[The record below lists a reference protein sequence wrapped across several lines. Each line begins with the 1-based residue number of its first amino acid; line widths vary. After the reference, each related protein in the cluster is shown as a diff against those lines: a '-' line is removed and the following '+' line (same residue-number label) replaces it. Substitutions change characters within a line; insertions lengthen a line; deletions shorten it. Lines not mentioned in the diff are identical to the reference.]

1 MQENPQ
7 QPLADRASLEE
18 RFGGYQPV
26 SSSESLPTV
35 PFTGLNMQT
44 PSFGGGDRE
53 PISAVQA
60 LDNAIK
66 PRGDGALRGGSIA
79 RSVGEL
85 TNPRYNAF
93 VPGDYNNEDAY
104 AQGQSWTEKMANG
117 VGKGLVLTG
126 TTFLQSTVGLANGL
140 ANWMATGKFSSFYD
154 NDFNKKLDNINV
166 ELDNNILPNYY
177 TDAEKNAAWYSPDN
191 LFTANFLWNGV
202 VKNLGFAAGAALSG
216 GVYSAGIKALSSLP
230 GISRL
235 VSIGKQAEVIAAT
248 EAGIMGA
255 GKAADTYGK
264 IKSLSDRFLSSYN
277 VLSPG
282 GRAVVAGLATTGEA
296 GFEAY
301 QTLNE
306 RRNELIEEYTKAN
319 DGVLPTGAALEEINR
334 KAEQVGNSAFLAN
347 VALLT
352 ATNYIQFPKIL
363 GSSYTSEKGMINSL
377 IRETKDIVEKQG
389 VYIAKPAIGGKI
401 ISTLNKIRPYTFS
414 TSEAFE
420 EGAQFAIGVSVDDYY
435 KKKENNEPTSWIQSL
450 AEGFSQTFNTDEGME
465 NLLIGGLSGAIMQ
478 GRGRYAE
485 EKEKSKNTAA
495 AIEAFNKFK
504 LSDFSKE
511 TIDSVNRGTVLQQER
526 EQFLKSGDILNSKDK
541 EADYIINYLSP
552 RIKYGRYDLVAA
564 DIADYKKLASS
575 DEGFAQLQAEGKA
588 LPTDTRE
595 AYLQRL
601 NALQATANN
610 VKSLYQ
616 SLNLRYG
623 GRVDE
628 NGALIYSS
636 EVMDKMVYAASKIAD
651 YDNRI
656 PSISSKLLA
665 AGISV
670 DSIVKDIV
678 EGKVDSFNK
687 AIEEVTK
694 ITTLTEDDIASLTG
708 ALEDVAELSV
718 RRHKFLKEYNELKR
732 SPEKYKEEIKPTSSE
747 EVEETKEEKK
757 FTVKTKTGEKEYE
770 IGQSYFIGK
779 GVDYEKEGL
788 DAPVKVHNLTILG
801 ENEDG
806 TLRIRDN
813 KGEERDISKEVLQ
826 DYKLTKESALLSNKT
841 AKYFY
846 NHRNEIFQFN
856 FGKQFG
862 GKKRGRLE
870 YDNGKLFFAYLDNK
884 GKIKR
889 KELNITHFTV
899 QEGYKESRIK
909 KVGIIE
915 NNEQKQ
921 SREEFTSPEEVAKQK
936 ETLASNRD
944 KRIKVISELESETR
958 ERIEE
963 VNKKIDT
970 KKKELETIQEDL
982 DNLSKDAYVA
992 PPVPR
997 TKKTISLDRVRLKKT
1012 ISTTSKGLTKLSRMK
1027 EDVENEIEKLTT
1039 EKNELEFN
1047 LSYIEDFGQNLDELP
1062 ENTGE
1067 FLEELKNQ
1075 IGWIEGLILET
1086 GNEINSLSKLSNGI
1100 DSAIKSFL
1108 SLLDSSLKKLQD
1120 DYPDYLRSY
1129 IERVKDNWIFSE
1141 EKILKGYLAD
1151 LALTQDLEKEI
1162 SISQEQFDKINSQVE
1177 DLYKQLGGIE
1187 DQYKAKKA
1195 ILDRFEAVAKAYK
1208 AQKSEEAKMFAD
1220 EQLLASALGTADT
1233 SVQTAEFD
1241 KEYEPSAKKSDE
1253 VIWRATLGIVRGNK
1267 PHQVRANTFGFNL
1280 NKFPNRKNIRG
1291 VYVTSKNENEIIP
1304 GLTDLL
1310 RINEAGVIN
1319 EDVNKDEI
1327 IALVMVQEDE
1337 YGKIQLVGVDGQPIP
1352 EGTNALESAI
1362 FQVFPDGNLQWGA
1375 EFNNQSMFRKETPQ
1389 EVKDAIT
1396 KQYKEWRNSVL
1407 ENPNLSERH
1416 EIEASF
1422 GRAENVTDTDGKIIY
1437 ETKTSVQDA
1446 NLVSVDDLESKQLIT
1461 IPTLPTE
1468 GNVAVINQGTV
1479 TFRVP
1484 MGTPVLETPNGLVRL
1499 QNRKHSK
1506 KEAETIYQAILQLAK
1521 NMLDPQVGIKDAKS
1535 ERLLNWLKSTVYWGI
1550 PEDQNKKRKPAGYN
1564 SVFFE
1569 KDVETKRFMLSISG
1583 KGKDFVFTPSALEDN
1598 KDAIVLMLS
1607 NMYNNINNSFTKQ
1620 LNESYEE
1627 ILSISESGEVT
1638 SRVWKNYQSYLLS
1651 NRTPD
1656 GKTRSGEQLPLS
1668 TTLRPVTNSED
1679 VNRTN
1684 IYFYTTDTADDFVIP
1699 VVEKKK
1705 AITPKVITPG
1715 APTPTKA
1722 APQATPAQAPAPV
1735 APAPVSN
1742 IKGTLAAQGTSI
1754 ELEVIGETGK
1764 EFLLTVDRKGNISLF
1779 SEKQPSGSYK
1789 SGEPASKEA
1798 VDKLYNKYVPEKTKT
1813 AINNWLKSFTGSWA
1827 ASETQ
1832 DGKNYEKAEKELNA
1846 ELDALEGAK
1855 STSATFTP
1863 TTPYGTPAGTP
1874 LTTAVTPTQVAAPI
1888 IYTLDGRT
1896 PQTYTSSE
1904 GKKIIFTAPDN
1915 TTSEN
1920 ALTEIKILRG
1930 GDLDEVVAT
1939 ITAGGKDPAV
1949 VLKKTV
1955 FNAITPTL
1963 NELRAMEAEFVV
1975 TIPEAVEQIVVE
1987 DAAAKVGKPI
1997 SKSVLDAVNRKISG
2011 LSDEALRV
2019 VIEKELKTFVPEN
2032 WNDVEKWLKSKFPN
2046 VPVYRVKNMIRATN
2060 GRQAWGMFKDGAIY
2074 IYENAEVGTVY
2085 HEVFHA
2091 VWRMFSD
2098 PSEQKAVMDEMKSRS
2113 GKFYDRASL
2122 KDISYSEATEEQLE
2136 EKLAEEFRDYV
2147 QFKKIPA
2154 KPSKGRP
2161 FILKLFADMITAIK
2175 EFFLGSNSD
2184 SKVADMFKR
2193 IGEGYYKSHI
2203 PFQTNLSFAKKGITD
2218 VEDAFADS
2226 DTALS
2231 LNNITDRERNDIIQ
2245 HMTYLTLIDIIKTD
2259 ESLFN
2264 VEKKNKKE
2272 VYAKLKDQI
2281 LETVSQKIRTSQE
2294 LVNEKKF
2301 TQEEVNPL
2309 ISSTLQ
2315 LMQSIEDQWEVIVE
2329 RHGEYLKSYQIEF
2342 DENDN
2347 FILNDENNS
2356 GKETY
2361 QDATKI
2367 DNFKKANSAIK
2378 LLLSTVPQVTD
2389 NGKLDPSSIGGAQ
2402 LLPVGKIYISL
2413 MNTLH
2418 TSSSI
2423 EDMLNRLRK
2432 MAVSDA
2438 NYRTLYKRITKRDW
2452 KDEGVDLSTIKTQHG
2467 LQLISSLWNTFKK
2480 QNPDVRNVF
2489 ILENGEVVVGEANLS
2504 SAAQQLR
2511 SEYLN
2516 SVVFKAKEGKGYFT
2530 YDSKE
2535 KVFKGDPNKLKGVTL
2550 NSITAMVDFLNQMGI
2565 PFTVSDVN
2573 KMSSEQSKVF
2583 KEAVLGIKESIS
2595 KTESIATFSGKA
2607 LGMSGRLLELGLV
2620 KTAISN
2626 PEFSSTYFNVSG
2638 ERTQS
2643 FIGTNAAS
2651 DLYEF
2656 FSKLENF
2663 NNASVGGTRYNYL
2676 LTDSFAKGS
2685 NLLSRMFTENGVRKQ
2700 DTQDLFKVGYVGGVV
2715 NEEKGKRKE
2724 SSKLTQ
2730 KDRLVQ
2736 ELNLNLSG
2744 YYLNLVPGDASIEWM
2759 IKMGNPISTASITRG
2774 MDDINV
2780 IFKGYFMAELELVR
2794 ENRSVAKGRNAKEMR
2809 FFRDILGKELHE
2821 NIINVEGTPE
2831 EVHKQFES
2839 RINAKL
2845 ADFMEKDMNKLK
2857 QSLRKYGILNEGMLG
2872 FEFENINLPKN
2883 INEKEVD
2890 RYMMALTANY
2900 MIANIEMHKLL
2911 YSDPYQY
2918 EDELK
2923 RIKSFNSPRQAII
2936 SNSPKM
2942 NSAFDRVWNKAY
2954 SSSKDIG
2961 NTKFTRDYFRSATH
2975 KDVIG
2980 IIDLPNYTDF
2990 KETDGSGIISLKAY
3004 RQFRIRAS
3012 NWNSDE
3018 ERQYKYD
3025 IAWEKRDKSE
3035 NLTNEQIEKQ
3045 GLTLSQE
3052 ELDILKEGNPQIKSA
3067 YTPIKPIVSGS
3078 KLAKDGTSNLY
3089 NDVVLDKFALY
3100 PLSFRV
3106 VKEIGKDVNAI
3117 KLYNKMQ
3124 TEDIDYVVFASSR
3137 KVGAESPHETYKDGQ
3152 FNNDAYKGII
3162 NVPFSI
3168 MSVQA
3173 EVPSKDTPLVTR
3185 GSQITKLITL
3195 DFMEAGVPIDFFPG
3209 QPFTNRYK
3217 AWDKLNDAG
3226 KLTYKTKDDTE
3237 PLYKTIKDNQ
3247 DILDALIEE
3256 GYRTTLIRMGIKES
3270 VDKGGK
3276 KKFEIVD
3283 FSKAAQ
3289 TLRDEILKREVN
3301 DNISDALAGFLQGKV
3316 VLEATPAYQ
3325 QIRNIIYSIADKQF
3339 ISPKISGGMKV
3350 QIPSTLLETGARN
3363 VKDGLYES
3371 DVLKFYEKGGK
3382 RVAEVM
3388 LGRWF
3393 DSSLSDEE
3401 LLNYLNTTDEGQ
3413 KILSGVAYR
3422 IPTQKQNSVDVIVI
3436 KKFLPKE
3443 FGDSVVIPAAL
3454 VQKVGSDFDID
3465 KLSMYLKNVYADA
3478 KGNIKLVPF
3487 YGYGKN
3493 ALAKFEQLYA
3503 DIAEEKIDII
3513 RGKIEKLGDLQNIL
3527 GNILTEQTSEK
3538 FKNKWIPILRNMF
3551 GRDMSAL
3558 DVEEAIMSRL
3568 ELRGKEL
3575 SDLDNYELQEILMEE
3590 FKERM
3595 YKKSLENEYIQNM
3608 ENLITHP
3615 RNYENLI
3622 KPNSADPLKDLSI
3635 EIAEKTVGQSFDYKN
3650 VGNML
3655 DRTFM
3660 SSLRHAFVTGKY
3672 AIGIAAVNQTNHAL
3686 NQRQPIYID
3695 KSKMEFVSEE
3705 DRFWLDDGN
3714 IKFDKY
3720 NTIEIDGK
3728 TVPTLS
3734 MIKNRAGEYISDI
3747 IGMFIDGYVDI
3758 SKGPWIMEL
3767 GATPNVA
3774 STWLFLV
3781 KLGVPIKTVAYFM
3794 NQPIIRDYL
3803 RTIESAGYSW
3813 LFIDTFVKEM
3823 SEIYQQDM
3831 TDSELSDRI
3840 ATFRI
3845 PGETILKNN
3854 VGKKPS
3860 ELSAQEKMDQYLIL
3874 KEFLKY
3880 AKMAEHMFHVTQG
3893 SNYDT
3898 STFNDPY
3905 LVFKKQMQQIK
3916 AQNTVISSVD
3926 DLLKNS
3932 FIGKLAEK
3940 VNDIRDAFAQILKSD
3955 SPKVRNIIQKVL
3967 LPFVETSDRDFV
3979 KLAQKAVN
3987 DMFDWA
3993 VQNDQKLNDTIKD
4006 ILVNDGGVGREVTM
4020 LVNEVKSKGREHP
4033 LYGNEVIKII
4043 EGIPSIRAA
4052 VGGVNNVKLNMGENK
4067 VYDQN
4072 NIIYAFREL
4081 REYLKGENNSL
4092 YDRLVTLSILQSGL
4106 SSSPMSF
4113 TSLLPYEDFENI
4125 YNKTLSKLE
4134 SIPNLDDFYKLGVF
4148 QRNNWNNDD
4157 VVPYLK
4163 AALITTSTGR
4173 KHYNPSMKF
4182 LPDGVIKAM
4191 DTNQIPPVLTR
4202 SKRNREANSDYI
4214 VYTWEKQEELL
4225 TKEEINTL
4233 TIQGG
4238 SIYKAIASKKAAMRR
4253 SGDYSYINKGL
4264 FRKVYD
4270 DYGKAFEHTAYD
4282 GQKYFVYKA
4291 INAWGDSFRANE
4303 FWATDH
4309 KSVLENGFLKVED
4322 VDNNVIISKF
4332 LEQGKVKTTPTAPTA
4347 PSIIPTGKPEFDKLP
4362 SKSSTPTM
4370 TYAGIG
4376 SRQTPPEILAQMTQV
4391 AKELE
4396 SKGYTLNTG
4405 VTFGGKKEGADEAF
4419 YKGVGLLYKLFSPEN
4434 QGSRKR
4440 EQAIAKEIHPNP
4452 SALSPGAM
4460 KLMARNTNQVFG
4472 DNLDRPVDFVLF
4484 YAKEGKGIR
4493 PEGGTGQAVEMA
4505 RLKGIPTINM
4515 SNANWKEQL
4524 NRALSPT
4531 APVSGSASIG
4541 EYTAQENKIMET
4553 KEFQEFFETQAPWLS
4568 LRQVLDYYKKCKNI

>member
-7 QPLADRASLEE
+7 QPLVDRASLEE
-18 RFGGYQPV
+18 RFGGYQPIQPPD
-26 SSSESLPTV
+26 SLPNI

-44 PSFGGGDRE
+44 PSFGGGDKE

-60 LDNAIK
+60 LDNAIR

-154 NDFNKKLDNINV
+154 NDFNKSLDNINV
-166 ELDNNILPNYY
+166 ELDNNLLPNYY
-177 TDAEKNAAWYSPDN
+177 TDVEKNAAWYSPDN

-216 GVYSAGIKALSSLP
+216 GVYSAGIKSLSALP

-235 VSIGKQAEVIAAT
+235 VSIGKQAEVVAAT
-248 EAGIMGA
+248 EAGLLGA
-255 GKAADTYGK
+255 NKAADTYGK

-277 VLSPG
+277 VLNPG

-301 QTLNE
+301 QSLNE
-306 RRNELIEEYTKAN
+306 KRNQLIEEYTRAN
-319 DGVLPTGAALEEINR
+319 DGVLPTGSDLEEINR

-377 IRETKDIVEKQG
+377 VRETKDIVEKQG
-389 VYIAKPAIGGKI
+389 VYIAKPSVGGKI

-414 TSEAFE
+414 TSEAIE
-420 EGAQFAIGVSVDDYY
+420 EGAQYAIGVGVDDYY
-435 KKKENNEPTSWIQSL
+435 NKKENNEPTSWIQSL
-450 AEGFSQTFNTDEGME
+450 AEGISQTFTTDEGME

-504 LSDFSKE
+504 LSDFTKE

-526 EQFLKSGDILNSKDK
+526 EEFLKSGDILNSKDK

-564 DIADYKKLASS
+564 DIADYRQLASS
-575 DEGFAQLQAEGKA
+575 DEGFAQLQSEGKA
-588 LPTDTRE
+588 LPTDTKE
-595 AYLQRL
+595 SYLQRL

-623 GRVDE
+623 GRVNED
-628 NGALIYSS
+628 GSPVYSS

-670 DSIVKDIV
+670 DPIVKDIV

-687 AIEEVTK
+687 AIEDVTK
-694 ITTLTEDDIASLTG
+694 ITTLTEDDKTTLAE
-708 ALEDVAELSV
+708 ALEDVAELSA
-718 RRHKFLKEYNELKR
+718 RRHKFLKAYDELKR
-732 SPEKYKEEIKPTSSE
+732 NPEKYKEKIKTVPSE

-757 FTVKTKTGEKEYE
+757 LTVKTKTGEKEYE

-813 KGEERDISKEVLQ
+813 KGEEKDISKEVLQ

-899 QEGYKESRIK
+899 QEGYKEARIK

-915 NNEQKQ
+915 SNEQKQ
-921 SREEFTSPEEVAKQK
+921 SREEFTSPEEVSKQK

-944 KRIKVISELESETR
+944 KRTKIISELESETR

-982 DNLSKDAYVA
+982 DNLGKDAYVA

-997 TKKTISLDRVRLKKT
+997 TKKTISLDRVKLKKT
-1012 ISTTSKGLTKLSRMK
+1012 ISITSKGLTKLSRMK

-1075 IGWIEGLILET
+1075 IGWIEDLILET
-1086 GNEINSLSKLSNGI
+1086 GNEINSLSKLSRGI
-1100 DSAIKSFL
+1100 DDAIKSFL

-1129 IERVKDNWIFSE
+1129 IERVKDNWVFSE

-1151 LALTQDLEKEI
+1151 LALTEDLEKEI
-1162 SISQEQFDKINSQVE
+1162 SVSQEQFNKINSQVE
-1177 DLYKQLGGIE
+1177 DLYKQLNGLD

-1220 EQLLASALGTADT
+1220 EKLLASALGTADT

-1253 VIWRATLGIVRGNK
+1253 VIWRATLGIVRSNK

-1291 VYVTSKNENEIIP
+1291 VYVTSKNENNILP

-1310 RINEAGVIN
+1310 RIDEAGLIN
-1319 EDVNKDEI
+1319 EDVKKDEI

-1352 EGTNALESAI
+1352 EGANALDSAI

-1389 EVKDAIT
+1389 EVRDAIT

-1422 GRAENVTDTDGKIIY
+1422 GRAENVTDADGKIIY

-1484 MGTPVLETPNGLVRL
+1484 IGTPVLETPNGLVRL

-1569 KDVETKRFMLSISG
+1569 KDAETKRFMLSISG
-1583 KGKDFVFTPSALEDN
+1583 KGKDFVFTPTALEEN

-1651 NRTPD
+1651 NSTPD
-1656 GKTRSGEQLPLS
+1656 GKNRSGEQLPLS
-1668 TTLRPVTNSED
+1668 TTLRPVSNAED

-1699 VVEKKK
+1699 IVEKKK
-1705 AITPKVITPG
+1705 AITPKVLTPG

-1722 APQATPAQAPAPV
+1722 VPQASS
-1735 APAPVSN
+1735 APVSDAQTR
-1742 IKGTLAAQGTSI
+1742 KDKALASIQQTKDGWRAVADDISGTSADEI
-1754 ELEVIGETGK
+1754 FGDTKKEVLKSINEKYKDELASTEEEEEIAPVI
-1764 EFLLTVDRKGNISLF
+1764 I
-1779 SEKQPSGSYK
+1779 P
-1789 SGEPASKEA
+1789 EA
-1798 VDKLYNKYVPEKTKT
+1798 VSVEVAP
-1813 AINNWLKSFTGSWA
+1813 
-1827 ASETQ
+1827 
-1832 DGKNYEKAEKELNA
+1832 
-1846 ELDALEGAK
+1846 
-1855 STSATFTP
+1855 
-1863 TTPYGTPAGTP
+1863 
-1874 LTTAVTPTQVAAPI
+1874 VT
-1888 IYTLDGRT
+1888 YTLDGST
-1896 PQTYTSSE
+1896 PQTYTSPE
-1904 GKKIIFTAPDN
+1904 GKKIIFTAPAN

-1939 ITAGGKDPAV
+1939 IKTAGKDPAV
-1949 VLKKTV
+1949 VLKKTM

-2098 PSEQKAVMDEMKSRS
+2098 PSEQKAVMDEMKSRN

-2161 FILKLFADMITAIK
+2161 FILKLFADLVTAIK
-2175 EFFLGSNSD
+2175 EFFLGPNSD
-2184 SKVADMFKR
+2184 SKVVDMFKR

-2203 PFQTNLSFAKKGITD
+2203 PFQTNLSFAKKGIID

-2245 HMTYLTLIDIIKTD
+2245 HMTYLTLIDLIKTD

-2272 VYAKLKDQI
+2272 VYAKLKEQI
-2281 LETVSQKIRTSQE
+2281 LETVSQKIRTAQE

-2315 LMQSIEDQWEVIVE
+2315 LMQSIEDQWDVIVE

-2452 KDEGVDLSTIKTQHG
+2452 KDEGVDLSTINTEHG

-2516 SVVFKAKEGKGYFT
+2516 SIVFKAKEGKGYFT
-2530 YDSKE
+2530 YDPKE

-2759 IKMGNPISTASITRG
+2759 IKMGNPISTASVTRG
-2774 MDDINV
+2774 MDDINT

-2794 ENRSVAKGRNAKEMR
+2794 EDRSVAKGRNAKEMR

-2821 NIINVEGTPE
+2821 NVINAKGTPE

-2845 ADFMEKDMNKLK
+2845 ADFMEKDMTKLK
-2857 QSLRKYGILNEGMLG
+2857 LSLQKYGILQSGALG

-3052 ELDILKEGNPQIKSA
+3052 ELAILKEGNPQIKSA

-3078 KLAKDGTSNLY
+3078 KLTKDGTPNSY
-3089 NDVVLDKFALY
+3089 NNVVLDKFALY

-3106 VKEIGKDVNAI
+3106 MKEIGKDVNAI

-3124 TEDIDYVVFASSR
+3124 TEDIDYVVFASGR

-3195 DFMEAGVPIDFFPG
+3195 DFMEAGVPVDFFPG
-3209 QPFTNRYK
+3209 QPFANRYK
-3217 AWDKLNDAG
+3217 AW
-3226 KLTYKTKDDTE
+3226 YKITSEEERKQKSE
-3237 PLYKTIKDNQ
+3237 LYKQIKDNQ
-3247 DILDALIEE
+3247 DILDALIDE

-3270 VDKGGK
+3270 IGKDGK
-3276 KKFEIVD
+3276 KTFEIVD

-3350 QIPSTLLETGARN
+3350 QIPSTLLETGTRN

-3413 KILSGVAYR
+3413 KILAGVAYR

-3436 KKFLPKE
+3436 NKFLPKE

-3465 KLSMYLKNVYADA
+3465 KLSMYLKNVYTDA

-3487 YGYGKN
+3487 YGYGAE
-3493 ALAKFEQLYA
+3493 ALKKFEQLYA
-3503 DIAEEKIDII
+3503 DIAEEKIDIVKA
-3513 RGKIEKLGDLQNIL
+3513 KIQKLSDLQNLL
-3527 GNILTEQTSEK
+3527 GDILTGQTSEK
-3538 FKNKWIPILRNMF
+3538 VKDKWIPILRNMF
-3551 GRDMSAL
+3551 GQDMTAV

-3608 ENLITHP
+3608 ESLITHP

-3622 KPNSADPLKDLSI
+3622 KPNSAEELKNLSI

-3672 AIGIAAVNQTNHAL
+3672 AIGIAAVNQTNHSL

-3823 SEIYQQDM
+3823 SEIYEQDM

-3860 ELSAQEKMDQYLIL
+3860 ELSAQEKMDQYLML

-3916 AQNTVISSVD
+3916 AKNTIISSVD

-3940 VNDIRDAFAQILKSD
+3940 VNDVRDAFAQILKSD

-4033 LYGNEVIKII
+4033 LYDNEVIKII

-4081 REYLKGENNSL
+4081 REYLKGENNPL

-4191 DTNQIPPVLTR
+4191 NTNQIPPVLTR

-4225 TKEEINTL
+4225 SKEEINTL

-4332 LEQGKVKTTPTAPTA
+4332 LDSSKVKTKPTPT
-4347 PSIIPTGKPEFDKLP
+4347 
-4362 SKSSTPTM
+4362 SSEKDPFT
-4370 TYAGIG
+4370 
-4376 SRQTPPEILAQMTQV
+4376 
-4391 AKELE
+4391 
-4396 SKGYTLNTG
+4396 
-4405 VTFGGKKEGADEAF
+4405 
-4419 YKGVGLLYKLFSPEN
+4419 
-4434 QGSRKR
+4434 
-4440 EQAIAKEIHPNP
+4440 
-4452 SALSPGAM
+4452 
-4460 KLMARNTNQVFG
+4460 
-4472 DNLDRPVDFVLF
+4472 
-4484 YAKEGKGIR
+4484 
-4493 PEGGTGQAVEMA
+4493 
-4505 RLKGIPTINM
+4505 
-4515 SNANWKEQL
+4515 
-4524 NRALSPT
+4524 
-4531 APVSGSASIG
+4531 
-4541 EYTAQENKIMET
+4541 
-4553 KEFQEFFETQAPWLS
+4553 
-4568 LRQVLDYYKKCKNI
+4568 C

>member
-7 QPLADRASLEE
+7 QPLVDRASLEE

-26 SSSESLPTV
+26 PPSESLPNV

-79 RSVGEL
+79 RSIGEL

-154 NDFNKKLDNINV
+154 NDFNKTLDNINV

-277 VLSPG
+277 VLNPG

-389 VYIAKPAIGGKI
+389 VYIAKPAMGGKI

-420 EGAQFAIGVSVDDYY
+420 EGAQFAIGVSVNDYY
-435 KKKENNEPTSWIQSL
+435 RKKENNEPTSWIQSL
-450 AEGFSQTFNTDEGME
+450 AEGFNQTFTTDEGME

-623 GRVDE
+623 GIVNE
-628 NGALIYSS
+628 NGDPIYSS

-670 DSIVKDIV
+670 DPIVKDIV

-694 ITTLTEDDIASLTG
+694 ITTLTEDDITSLTG

-732 SPEKYKEEIKPTSSE
+732 SPEKYKEEIKSTPSE
-747 EVEETKEEKK
+747 EVEEKVTGEKDENK
-757 FTVKTKTGEKEYE
+757 VTVKTKTGERDYE
-770 IGQSYFIGK
+770 KGQKYFVGK
-779 GVDYEKEGL
+779 GVDYETEGL
-788 DAPVKVHNLTILG
+788 DAPVEVFSLTILG

-826 DYKLTKESALLSNKT
+826 DYKLTKESALLSNKV

-889 KELNITHFTV
+889 KELNINHFTV
-899 QEGYKESRIK
+899 QKGYKEARIK

-915 NNEQKQ
+915 SNEQKQ

-944 KRIKVISELESETR
+944 KRTKVISELESETR

-1075 IGWIEGLILET
+1075 IGWIESLILET
-1086 GNEINSLSKLSNGI
+1086 GSEINSLSKLSNGI
-1100 DSAIKSFL
+1100 DDAIKSFL

-1177 DLYKQLGGIE
+1177 NLYKQLGGLE

-1310 RINEAGVIN
+1310 RINEAGVID
-1319 EDVNKDEI
+1319 EDINKDEI
-1327 IALVMVQEDE
+1327 IALVMVQENED
-1337 YGKIQLVGVDGQPIP
+1337 GKIQLVGEDGQPIP
-1352 EGTNALESAI
+1352 EGINPLDSAI

-1375 EFNNQSMFRKETPQ
+1375 EFNNESMFRKSTPQ

-1396 KQYKEWRNSVL
+1396 KQYKEWRKSVL
-1407 ENPNLSERH
+1407 ENPSLSERH

-1422 GRAENVTDTDGKIIY
+1422 GRVENVVDADGKIIY
-1437 ETKTSVQDA
+1437 DTRTSVQDA
-1446 NLVSVDDLESKQLIT
+1446 NLISVDDLESTQLIT

-1468 GNVAVINQGTV
+1468 GNIAVINQGTV
-1479 TFRVP
+1479 TFKAAV
-1484 MGTPVLETPNGLVRL
+1484 GTPLLETPNGLVKL
-1499 QNRKHSK
+1499 QNRKHTK
-1506 KEAETIYQAILQLAK
+1506 KEAEVIYQAILQLAK
-1521 NMLDPQVGIKDAKS
+1521 NMLNPQVGIKDAKS

-1550 PEDQNKKRKPAGYN
+1550 PQDQNKKRKPAGYN

-1569 KDVETKRFMLSISG
+1569 KDAETNRFMLSVSG
-1583 KGKDFVFTPSALEDN
+1583 KGKDFVFTPTALEEN

-1607 NMYNNINNSFTKQ
+1607 NMYNNVNNSFVKL
-1620 LNESYEE
+1620 LNEPYEE

-1651 NRTPD
+1651 NTTPD
-1656 GKTRSGEQLPLS
+1656 GKVRSGEQLPLS
-1668 TTLRPVTNSED
+1668 TTMRPVANAED

-1705 AITPKVITPG
+1705 AVTPKVITPG

-1722 APQATPAQAPAPV
+1722 APQAALTQ
-1735 APAPVSN
+1735 APVSN
-1742 IKGTLAAQGTSI
+1742 AQARKDKAIASIQQTKDGWRAVADDISGTSADEI
-1754 ELEVIGETGK
+1754 FGDTKEEVLKSINEKYKDELASTEEEIAPVKK
-1764 EFLLTVDRKGNISLF
+1764 E
-1779 SEKQPSGSYK
+1779 QPSFKPNPPGEYK
-1789 SGEPASKEA
+1789 FDGTTINTYVSPQNKTLYFRATSK
-1798 VDKLYNKYVPEKTKT
+1798 VNDKNF
-1813 AINNWLKSFTGSWA
+1813 N
-1827 ASETQ
+1827 
-1832 DGKNYEKAEKELNA
+1832 
-1846 ELDALEGAK
+1846 
-1855 STSATFTP
+1855 
-1863 TTPYGTPAGTP
+1863 
-1874 LTTAVTPTQVAAPI
+1874 
-1888 IYTLDGRT
+1888 
-1896 PQTYTSSE
+1896 
-1904 GKKIIFTAPDN
+1904 
-1915 TTSEN
+1915 
-1920 ALTEIKILRG
+1920 TEIAIIKG
-1930 GDLDEVVAT
+1930 GDLDSIVDIIRKA
-1939 ITAGGKDPAV
+1939 GKDPADQLKRIILKEILPVLQSKRSSEDDESFTIGEEEEGTFVISEEEEDEGFTIEEPSVNVPTDV
-1949 VLKKTV
+1949 V
-1955 FNAITPTL
+1955 N
-1963 NELRAMEAEFVV
+1963 
-1975 TIPEAVEQIVVE
+1975 
-1987 DAAAKVGKPI
+1987 DAASKIGAPI
-1997 SKSVLDAVNRKISG
+1997 SQSVIDAINRKISG
-2011 LSDEALRV
+2011 MSNEALRV
-2019 VIEKELKTFVPEN
+2019 ILKNELKTFVPEN
-2032 WNDVEKWLKSKFPN
+2032 WNQVEAWLKSNFPN
-2046 VPVYRVKNMIRATN
+2046 IPVYRVKNIIQATN

-2091 VWRMFSD
+2091 VWRMFAD
-2098 PSEQKAVMDEMKSRS
+2098 PTEQKAVLDEMRSRG

-2154 KPSKGRP
+2154 KPAKGRP
-2161 FILKLFADMITAIK
+2161 YILKLFADMVTAIK
-2175 EFFLGSNSD
+2175 EFFLGPNSD
-2184 SKVADMFKR
+2184 SKVKNMFDK
-2193 IGEGYYKSHI
+2193 IGQGYYKTHI
-2203 PFQTNLSFAKKGITD
+2203 PFQTNLSFAKEGIID

-2226 DTALS
+2226 DAALS
-2231 LNNITDRERNDIIQ
+2231 LKNITDKERNDIIQ
-2245 HMTYLTLIDIIKTD
+2245 HMTYLTLVDLIKTD

-2272 VYAKLKDQI
+2272 TYAKLKDQV
-2281 LETVSQKIRTSQE
+2281 LETISQKIRTAQL
-2294 LVNEKKF
+2294 LVDEGEF
-2301 TQEEVNPL
+2301 TQEQVNPL
-2309 ISSTLQ
+2309 ISSTIQ
-2315 LMQSIEDQWEVIVE
+2315 LMQSVEDQWDVITE

-2347 FILNDENNS
+2347 LVLNDENNS
-2356 GKETY
+2356 GRGDY

-2367 DNFKKANSAIK
+2367 DNFKKANGAIK
-2378 LLLSTVPQVTD
+2378 LLLATIPQVTED
-2389 NGKLDPSSIGGAQ
+2389 GKIDPSSIGGAQ
-2402 LLPVGKIYISL
+2402 LLPVGKTYISL
-2413 MNTLH
+2413 MNNLY

-2423 EDMLNRLRK
+2423 EEMMNRLRK

-2438 NYRTLYKRITKRDW
+2438 NYRALYRRITKRDW
-2452 KDEGVDLSTIKTQHG
+2452 KDEGVDLSAIETQHG

-2480 QNPDVRNVF
+2480 QNPDVKNVF

-2516 SVVFKAKEGKGYFT
+2516 SIVFKAKEGKGFFV
-2530 YDSKE
+2530 YDDKDKE
-2535 KVFKGDPNKLKGVTL
+2535 KVFRGDPNKLKGVTL
-2550 NSITAMVDFLNQMGI
+2550 NTVPAMVDFLNEMGI

-2573 KMSSEQSKVF
+2573 KMNSEQTKMF
-2583 KEAVLGIKESIS
+2583 REAVLGIKESIS
-2595 KTESIATFSGKA
+2595 KTEKIATFSGKA

-2620 KTAISN
+2620 KAAVSN

-2656 FSKLENF
+2656 LSKLERF
-2663 NNASVGGTRYNYL
+2663 NNSSVGGTRYNYL
-2676 LTDSFAKGS
+2676 LTDSFAKYS

-2700 DTQDLFKVGYVGGVV
+2700 DTQDLFKIGYVGGTV

-2724 SSKLTQ
+2724 SSKLTY
-2730 KDRLVQ
+2730 KDRLIQ
-2736 ELNLNLSG
+2736 EINLNLSG

-2759 IKMGNPISTASITRG
+2759 IKMGNPISIASINRG
-2774 MDDINV
+2774 MDDINA

-2794 ENRSVAKGRNAKEMR
+2794 ENRSVAKGRKSNEMR
-2809 FFRDILGKELHE
+2809 FFNGILGEGLQN
-2821 NIINVEGTPE
+2821 NILAAKGTPE
-2831 EVHKQFES
+2831 EVYNQFAS
-2839 RINAKL
+2839 RINDKVS
-2845 ADFMEKDMNKLK
+2845 DFMQKDMLKLK
-2857 QSLRKYGILNEGMLG
+2857 TSLRQYGILKDGVLG

-2883 INEKEVD
+2883 IDEKEVD
-2890 RYMMALTANY
+2890 RQLMALTANY

-2936 SNSPKM
+2936 NNSPKM
-2942 NSAFDRVWNKAY
+2942 NTAFDRVWNRGY
-2954 SSSKDIG
+2954 ESGDIG
-2961 NTKFTRDYFRSATH
+2961 HTKFTRDYFRSATH
-2975 KDVIG
+2975 ADVIG

-2990 KETDGSGIISLKAY
+2990 KETDGSGIVSMKAN
-3004 RQFRIRAS
+3004 RHFRIRAS

-3025 IAWEKRDKSE
+3025 IAWEKRDKSK
-3035 NLTNEQIEKQ
+3035 NLSDEQIKKA
-3045 GLTLSQE
+3045 GLKLSKE
-3052 ELDILKEGNPQIKSA
+3052 EMDLLDAGNPGIQSA

-3078 KLAKDGTSNLY
+3078 KLSKNGTANSY

-3100 PLSFRV
+3100 PLSYRIM
-3106 VKEIGKDVNAI
+3106 KELNKDANAI
-3117 KLYNKMQ
+3117 KLYDKMQ
-3124 TEDIDYVVFASSR
+3124 SEDIDYIVFSSGR
-3137 KVGAESPHETYKDGQ
+3137 KVGAESPHQTYKDGV
-3152 FNNDAYKGII
+3152 FNNDPYKGVI

-3168 MSVQA
+3168 MSIQA

-3209 QPFTNRYK
+3209 QPFANRYK
-3217 AWDKLNDAG
+3217 AW
-3226 KLTYKTKDDTE
+3226 YKITDENERKQKSELYTE
-3237 PLYKTIKDNQ
+3237 IKNNQ
-3247 DILDALIEE
+3247 DLLDALIEE
-3256 GYRTTLIRMGIKES
+3256 GYKSTLKRMGIKETI
-3270 VDKGGK
+3270 GK
-3276 KKFEIVD
+3276 DGEKKFEITD
-3283 FSKAAQ
+3283 ISKAGQ
-3289 TLRDEILKREVN
+3289 TLRDEVLKREVN
-3301 DNISDALAGFLQGKV
+3301 DNISDALSGFLQGKV

-3325 QIRNIIYSIADKQF
+3325 QIRNIIYSIADKEF

-3350 QIPSTLLETGARN
+3350 QIPSTLFESGARK
-3363 VKDGLYES
+3363 VKDGFYES
-3371 DVLKFYEKGGK
+3371 DVLDFYVKDGK

-3393 DSSLSDEE
+3393 DSPLSDEE
-3401 LLNYLNTTDEGQ
+3401 LLRYLNETEEGQ
-3413 KILSGVAYR
+3413 KILSGVGYR
-3422 IPTQKQNSVDVIVI
+3422 IPTQKQNSVDVVVI

-3487 YGYGKN
+3487 YGYGKD
-3493 ALAKFEQLYA
+3493 ALGKFEQLYA

-3527 GNILTEQTSEK
+3527 GNILTGQTSEK

-3568 ELRGKEL
+3568 ESRGKQL
-3575 SDLDNYELQEILMEE
+3575 ADLDNYELQEILMEE

-3595 YKKSLENEYIQNM
+3595 YRKSLENEYIQSM

-3615 RNYENLI
+3615 KNYDNLI

-3650 VGNML
+3650 VKNML

-3660 SSLRHAFVTGKY
+3660 SRLRHAFVTGKY
-3672 AIGIAAVNQTNHAL
+3672 AIGIAAVNQTNHSL

-3695 KSKMEFVSEE
+3695 ISKLNLVSEE
-3705 DRFWLDDGN
+3705 DRFWLGDAN

-3728 TVPTLS
+3728 VVPTLS
-3734 MIKNRAGEYISDI
+3734 MIKNKAGEFISDI

-3774 STWLFLV
+3774 STWLFLI
-3781 KLGVPIKTVAYFM
+3781 KLGVPVKTVAYFM
-3794 NQPIIRDYL
+3794 NQPIVRDYL

-3813 LFIDTFVKEM
+3813 LFIDNFVKDM
-3823 SEIYQQDM
+3823 SEIYGQDM
-3831 TDSELSDRI
+3831 TEVELSERL
-3840 ATFRI
+3840 AKFRI
-3845 PGETILKNN
+3845 PGETALKNN
-3854 VGKKPS
+3854 VGKRPS

-3874 KEFLKY
+3874 QEFLKY
-3880 AKMAEHMFHVTQG
+3880 AKMAEQMFHVTQG

-3905 LVFKKQMQQIK
+3905 LVFKKQMQQVK
-3916 AQNTVISSVD
+3916 AQNTIISSVD
-3926 DLLKNS
+3926 ELLENS

-3940 VNDIRDAFAQILKSD
+3940 VNDVRDAFAQILKSD
-3955 SPKVRNIIQKVL
+3955 SPKVRNVIQKVL
-3967 LPFVETSDRDFV
+3967 LPFVETNDKDFV
-3979 KLAQKAVN
+3979 KMAQKAVS
-3987 DMFDWA
+3987 DLFDWA
-3993 VQNDQKLNDTIKD
+3993 VQTDQQLNTMIKD

-4020 LVNEVKSKGREHP
+4020 FVNDIKTKGRNHP
-4033 LYGNEVIKII
+4033 LHGNEVIKII
-4043 EGIPSIRAA
+4043 EGIPSIKAA
-4052 VGGVNNVKLNMGENK
+4052 IGGANNVKLNMGENK

-4081 REYLKGENNSL
+4081 REYLKGENNPL
-4092 YDRLVTLSILQSGL
+4092 YNRLVTLSILQSGL
-4106 SSSPMSF
+4106 SSSPVSF

-4134 SIPNLDDFYKLGVF
+4134 GMSNLDDFYKLGVF

-4163 AALITTSTGR
+4163 AALITTSSGR

-4182 LPDGVIKAM
+4182 LPDSVTKAVNS
-4191 DTNQIPPVLTR
+4191 NQIPPILTR

-4225 TKEEINTL
+4225 TKEEINTIA
-4233 TIQGG
+4233 TKGG
-4238 SIYKAIASKKAAMRR
+4238 SIYKAIASKKAAMRQA
-4253 SGDYSYINKGL
+4253 GDYSYINKAL

-4270 DYGKAFEHTAYD
+4270 NYGKAFEHLDYK

-4332 LEQGKVKTTPTAPTA
+4332 LEQGKVKTTPTTPTA
-4347 PSIIPTGKPEFDKLP
+4347 AAPI
-4362 SKSSTPTM
+4362 SSV
-4370 TYAGIG
+4370 
-4376 SRQTPPEILAQMTQV
+4376 EVV
-4391 AKELE
+4391 AR
-4396 SKGYTLNTG
+4396 YTD
-4405 VTFGGKKEGADEAF
+4405 ADVKA
-4419 YKGVGLLYKLFSPEN
+4419 N
-4434 QGSRKR
+4434 
-4440 EQAIAKEIHPNP
+4440 
-4452 SALSPGAM
+4452 
-4460 KLMARNTNQVFG
+4460 RNKVYVFG
-4472 DNLDRPVDFVLF
+4472 DNVQRV
-4484 YAKEGKGIR
+4484 
-4493 PEGGTGQAVEMA
+4493 GTGGQAVI
-4505 RLKGIPTINM
+4505 RNN
-4515 SNANWKEQL
+4515 SNAMGIATKLAPSMENSAFMSDKDLTKNKSIIDADIAKIKATGKTVVLPKDGLGTGLAKLKEKAPQTYAYL
-4524 NRALSPT
+4524 KQRLLQEFGFNNDTGEIASAPT
-4531 APVSGSASIG
+4531 ALTAPLTG
-4541 EYTAQENKIMET
+4541 EYTPQEKKIMET
-4553 KEFQEFFETQAPWLS
+4553 EEFKKFFEQQVPWLS